1 MTVLWDN
8 KASIVS
14 RSLTMENNLHANHRS
29 RLRRRF
35 QKEGLAHFGP
45 HQMLELL
52 LCYAIPRRDV
62 NPLAHRLIDR
72 FGSLSGVFEAE
83 YEELLR
89 CPGVGEN
96 TATLLRMIAPLC
108 RAYMMDKES
117 RYPNFGDM
125 HKLGSYL
132 VNYYIGETREKLVA
146 IYLNNRGEMIDLA
159 VISEGTVNRTEV
171 DARRVAEKALQHRA
185 ASVVLAHN
193 HPDGTSEPSESDLGL
208 TSSIS
213 QFLSQMAIPL
223 AEHFI
228 VAGHRY
234 TGIVNFISTG
244 KRLGLEGLKQL
255 CMGAPSPTEQHDH
268 E

>member
-35 QKEGLAHFGP
+35 QKEGLAHFEP

-117 RYPNFGDM
+117 RDPNFGDR
-125 HKLGSYL
+125 HK
-132 VNYYIGETREKLVA
+132 
-146 IYLNNRGEMIDLA
+146 
-159 VISEGTVNRTEV
+159 
-171 DARRVAEKALQHRA
+171 
-185 ASVVLAHN
+185 
-193 HPDGTSEPSESDLGL
+193 
-208 TSSIS
+208 
-213 QFLSQMAIPL
+213 
-223 AEHFI
+223 
-228 VAGHRY
+228 
-234 TGIVNFISTG
+234 
-244 KRLGLEGLKQL
+244 
-255 CMGAPSPTEQHDH
+255 
-268 E
+268 

>member
-1 MTVLWDN
+1 
-8 KASIVS
+8 
-14 RSLTMENNLHANHRS
+14 
-29 RLRRRF
+29 
-35 QKEGLAHFGP
+35 
-45 HQMLELL
+45 
-52 LCYAIPRRDV
+52 
-62 NPLAHRLIDR
+62 LIEC
-72 FGSLSGVFEAE
+72 FGSLAGVFEAE

-96 TATLLRMIAPLC
+96 TATLPRTIAPLC
-108 RAYMMDKES
+108 RAYMMDKEC

-125 HKLGSYL
+125 HKLGCYL
-132 VNYYIGETREKLVA
+132 INYYIGETREKLIA